1 MEKIIEVGKLPE
13 ILPILPLRDMV
24 VFPLMIAPL
33 YVGRDFSL
41 KAVEET
47 LSKDKLILL
56 VPQLDKEKEDI
67 KFEDLNKIGTVAIIL
82 KAMKLPDGRMKLLVQ
97 GLERAQIE
105 EILQERPYF
114 LAKVKH
120 LEDQAFI
127 ELDEETHAY
136 VNLIKDEIE
145 KLATY
150 GKGIPPEIIALLK
163 TIEDPSKV
171 ADLVAGNLEV
181 EFSKALDLLNTIN
194 VKERL
199 KKIIEL
205 IEKEIAFLQFQEEIK
220 RKARQSIDKEQKEYF
235 LRHQLKAIRKELGEE
250 DDKLKEIEEYKEK
263 IKKAKMP
270 KDVEKEA
277 LKELSRL
284 EKMHPESA
292 EAAVIRTYLDW
303 LCELPWSK
311 RTKDKLDIVRAKKI
325 LDEDHYDLDKV
336 KQRILEFLA
345 VKKLLKQR
353 KKSSKV
359 TKQPTICFVGPPGV
373 GKTSLAK
380 SIAKALGRKFV
391 RISLGGVRD
400 EAEIRGHRRT
410 YVGAMPGKIIQAIK
424 KAKTKNPVI
433 LLDEIDKMSSDFR
446 GDPAAALLEVLD
458 PEQNKE
464 FVDHYIG
471 VPFDLSEVLFIAT
484 ANTPYTI
491 PEPLLDR
498 LEVITIPGYTEEDKI
513 NIAKGYI
520 IPKKLKEH
528 GLSKEDVEFKEEGI
542 RYLIRHYTREAGVR
556 DLDRKIA
563 AICRKIA
570 YWLTGGKEE
579 KINIESLKDKSGKF
593 IVDEK
598 FVKSVLGYEKYLPE
612 MELEENEVGVATG
625 LAWTAV
631 GGDVLFIETIVTP
644 GTGKL
649 ILTGRL
655 GEVMKESAQAALGYI
670 RANADKYGIK
680 KNFNKID
687 IHVHV
692 PSGAIPKDGPSAG
705 ITLATSM
712 LSALTDK
719 KVKKDVAMT
728 GEITLRGKV
737 LPVGGLKEKILAA
750 LRYGAKTVLLPE
762 KNKAEVMEEVPED
775 VRKEIN
781 LKFVENIDE
790 VFSEA
795 IPDLKVKEKKRV
807 CGKNKE
813 LQKELKGH

>member
-1 MEKIIEVGKLPE
+1 VERLIRLYSYVGETVLDPFLGTGTTAVVSRKLNRNCIGYEIDLELKPIIEERLGVGSKT
-13 ILPILPLRDMV
+13 IQ
-24 VFPLMIAPL
+24 
-33 YVGRDFSL
+33 DFCG
-41 KAVEET
+41 A
-47 LSKDKLILL
+47 
-56 VPQLDKEKEDI
+56 DKE
-67 KFEDLNKIGTVAIIL
+67 
-82 KAMKLPDGRMKLLVQ
+82 
-97 GLERAQIE
+97 
-105 EILQERPYF
+105 
-114 LAKVKH
+114 
-120 LEDQAFI
+120 
-127 ELDEETHAY
+127 
-136 VNLIKDEIE
+136 
-145 KLATY
+145 
-150 GKGIPPEIIALLK
+150 
-163 TIEDPSKV
+163 
-171 ADLVAGNLEV
+171 
-181 EFSKALDLLNTIN
+181 
-194 VKERL
+194 
-199 KKIIEL
+199 
-205 IEKEIAFLQFQEEIK
+205 
-220 RKARQSIDKEQKEYF
+220 SIDKEQKEYF
-235 LRHQLKAIRKELGEE
+235 LRHQLRAIRKELGEE

-270 KDVEKEA
+270 KEVEKEA

-303 LCELPWSK
+303 LCELPWNK
-311 RTKDKLDIVRAKKI
+311 RTKDKLDIARAKKI

-353 KKSSKV
+353 RKSSKV

-373 GKTSLAK
+373 GKTSLAR
-380 SIAKALGRKFV
+380 SIARALGRKFV

-410 YVGAMPGKIIQAIK
+410 YVGAMPGKIIQAIR
-424 KAKTKNPVI
+424 KAGTKNPVI

-464 FVDHYIG
+464 FVDHYLG

-513 NIAKGYI
+513 NIAKDYI

-528 GLSKEDVEFKEEGI
+528 GLSKDDVEFKEEGI

-570 YWLTGGKEE
+570 YWLTGGKE
-579 KINIESLKDKSGKF
+579 KKVDIESLKDESGKF

-625 LAWTAV
+625 LAWTSS

-644 GTGKL
+644 GTG
-649 ILTGRL
+649 
-655 GEVMKESAQAALGYI
+655 
-670 RANADKYGIK
+670 
-680 KNFNKID
+680 
-687 IHVHV
+687 
-692 PSGAIPKDGPSAG
+692 
-705 ITLATSM
+705 
-712 LSALTDK
+712 
-719 KVKKDVAMT
+719 
-728 GEITLRGKV
+728 
-737 LPVGGLKEKILAA
+737 
-750 LRYGAKTVLLPE
+750 
-762 KNKAEVMEEVPED
+762 
-775 VRKEIN
+775 
-781 LKFVENIDE
+781 
-790 VFSEA
+790 
-795 IPDLKVKEKKRV
+795 
-807 CGKNKE
+807 
-813 LQKELKGH
+813 

>member
-1 MEKIIEVGKLPE
+1 MEKIVEVGKLPE
-13 ILPILPLRDMV
+13 VLPVLPLRDMV
-24 VFPLMIAPL
+24 VFPLMISPL

-41 KAVEET
+41 KAVEEA

-56 VPQLDKEKEDI
+56 VPQLDKDKDEITK
-67 KFEDLNKIGTVAIIL
+67 EDLNKIGTVAIIL

-120 LEDQAFI
+120 LEDQEFI

-171 ADLVAGNLEV
+171 ADLVAGNIDID
-181 EFSKALDLLNTIN
+181 FQKALDLLNTIN

-199 KKIIEL
+199 KKVIEL
-205 IEKEIAFLQFQEEIK
+205 IEKEIAFLQLQEEIK
-220 RKARQSIDKEQKEYF
+220 KKARQSIDKEQKEYF
-235 LRHQLKAIRKELGEE
+235 LRHQLRAIRKELGEE
-250 DDKLKEIEEYKEK
+250 DEKLREIEEYKEK

-270 KDVEKEA
+270 KEVEKEA

-292 EAAVIRTYLDW
+292 EASVIRTYLDW
-303 LCELPWSK
+303 LCELPWRK

-373 GKTSLAK
+373 GKTSLAR
-380 SIAKALGRKFV
+380 SIARALGRKFV

-410 YVGAMPGKIIQAIK
+410 YVGAMPGKIIQAIR
-424 KAKTKNPVI
+424 KAGTKNPVI

-458 PEQNKE
+458 PEQNRE
-464 FVDHYIG
+464 FVDHYLG

-491 PEPLLDR
+491 PAPLLDR

-513 NIAKGYI
+513 NIAKDYI
-520 IPKKLKEH
+520 VPKKLKEH
-528 GLSKEDVEFKEEGI
+528 GLTNEDVEFTEEGI

-579 KINIESLKDKSGKF
+579 KINVEELKKNGKF

-598 FVKSVLGYEKYLPE
+598 FVKTVLGYEKYMPE

-625 LAWTAV
+625 LAWTSV

-655 GEVMKESAQAALGYI
+655 GDVMKESAQAALGYI
-670 RANADKYGIK
+670 RANAEKYGVK

-712 LSALTDK
+712 LSALTGK

-750 LRYGAKTVLLPE
+750 MRYGAKTVLLPK
-762 KNKAEVMEEVPED
+762 KNKSEVMEEVPED
-775 VRKEIN
+775 IRKKIR
-781 LKFVENIDE
+781 LKFVEDIDE
-790 VFSEA
+790 VFNEA
-795 IPDLKVKEKKRV
+795 IPDLEVKEKKKS
-807 CGKNKE
+807 CNKR
-813 LQKELKGH
+813 KETTKEVKEH